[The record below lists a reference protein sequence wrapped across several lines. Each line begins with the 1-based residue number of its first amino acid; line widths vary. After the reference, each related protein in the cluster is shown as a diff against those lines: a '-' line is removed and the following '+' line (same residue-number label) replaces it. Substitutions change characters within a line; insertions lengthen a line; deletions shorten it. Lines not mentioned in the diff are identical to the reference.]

1 MSSAFLEAMNIMEL
15 GDYYYSIIVVTVTLI
30 LLTVLGFI
38 YRKVRIFSEQKTLM
52 EVIFLLVSLL
62 GFIVLVL
69 TLPISD
75 NNKQNLLSFF
85 GILIG
90 ATIALSSTTFV
101 ANGMSGLMLSRIKP
115 FKAGDYINI
124 NDTFGRV
131 SDIGI
136 LHTQMQSIDRDIIT
150 IPNLKVISN
159 SLVTISSSGTV
170 ISSNVSLG
178 YDVSRERIEMALVK
192 AAEKVELENIF
203 VHVTELGNFSVSY
216 KVGGLLKDTSSL
228 ITKRSELNKMVL
240 DSLHEENIEIV
251 SPTFMNQRVYS
262 KDAVFIPEV
271 HSGESV
277 KPPATYEYVTEVTTE
292 DVIFGKA
299 IEAEITKKITKM
311 INDMDQKSNEFI
323 DLVNRIEDD
332 DLRAEE
338 RMALDSLLV
347 RKEGLKADM
356 DAVIK
361 VLDNEE
367 DTSTDGV
374 RLKALQYLDSRAGE
388 INTNLKKLLDRVSG
402 EIEQ

>member
-1 MSSAFLEAMNIMEL
+1 
-15 GDYYYSIIVVTVTLI
+15 
-30 LLTVLGFI
+30 
-38 YRKVRIFSEQKTLM
+38 M